1 MVALTHIANDTSGTR
16 VRQKKGFYI
25 RLFLRRF
32 EAAMLQKG
40 RIQHGFRGKL
50 GQAIFNNLKSF

>member
-40 RIQHGFRGKL
+40 RKGGGNIGEEGV
-50 GQAIFNNLKSF
+50 G